1 MIKKATIFK
10 KNFKIRDDYYRK
22 VKIFMKRYG
31 TYFDWPKYSKGS
43 KSKERVKNMRLIKV
57 YLIIKDIFR
66 NDHKEL

>member
-1 MIKKATIFK
+1 
-10 KNFKIRDDYYRK
+10 
-22 VKIFMKRYG
+22 MKRYG